1 MSAEPQA
8 KKPASRRT
16 HKKTRTGCTQCKQR
30 RVKCD
35 EVKPTCSNCLKR
47 STVCS
52 LQFSVPNLPY
62 NNVTHSG
69 PSSSGAS
76 QTANQSPPNLAPSP
90 ASRYE
95 SPNSLACFTT
105 EDMELLHHY
114 TCYTS
119 QTFTAR
125 PPICELWQR
134 YAPKLGFHDPPLM
147 RGLLA
152 MGAIHKAH
160 TCPSRRAHL
169 ATVGTRYLNGALGCF
184 RERLSNITRE
194 NCESLVVFSCF
205 LCMFV
210 LGSTHKLDSADEEA
224 ISTITFDD
232 PSEWLRLIR
241 GLPSILHTGNGR
253 VYEWI
258 CETPFR
264 VILDP
269 SIYVDEPPLPAA
281 LQPRFAT
288 LRDLVLVQHP
298 PSAAADLRA
307 YSDALEHL
315 RKCTAILYG
324 QPNQDSVTSILI
336 WPSIVPERYVECLKE
351 SRPQALL
358 ILAHYSSI
366 LKELD
371 GYWWGKGWAKG
382 IVQVAYAKLPVDW
395 RPYAEQ
401 PMQELG
407 FLRDG
412 TAAGGVGTPDEAAAA
427 AAAAATAAATSSA
440 AASPPV
446 PAPIIPLSALTRV
459 EPPASMLPS
468 SSTAHTHTPP
478 PPSSSTSTHQH
489 HRL

>member
-1 MSAEPQA
+1 MSAEPQH

-16 HKKTRTGCTQCKQR
+16 HKKTRTGCAQCKQR

-35 EVKPTCSNCLKR
+35 ELKPTCSNCLKR

-62 NNVTHSG
+62 NNAPRSG
-69 PSSSGAS
+69 PSSSTAS
-76 QTANQSPPNLAPSP
+76 QTANRSPTNLAPSP
-90 ASRYE
+90 SSRYD
-95 SPNSLACFTT
+95 SPNSLACFTA
-105 EDMELLHHY
+105 EDMEILHHY

-125 PPICELWQR
+125 PNLCELWQR
-134 YAPKLGFHDPPLM
+134 YAPTLGIHDPPLM
-147 RGLLA
+147 RGILA

-210 LGSTHKLDSADEEA
+210 LGSTHKLDSASDEA

-264 VILDP
+264 LILDP
-269 SIYVDEPPLPAA
+269 SIYLNEPPLPAA
-281 LQPRFAT
+281 LQTRLNA

-298 PSAAADLRA
+298 PTAPADLRA

-324 QPNQDSVTSILI
+324 KPNQDSVTSILI

-371 GYWWGKGWAKG
+371 DYWWGKGWAKG
-382 IVQVAYAKLPVDW
+382 IVQIAYARLPADW
-395 RPYAEQ
+395 RPHAVE
-401 PMQELG
+401 PMKELG
-407 FLRDG
+407 FLRDEG
-412 TAAGGVGTPDEAAAA
+412 ATTADEAGAAGAAA
-427 AAAAATAAATSSA
+427 
-440 AASPPV
+440 
-446 PAPIIPLSALTRV
+446 
-459 EPPASMLPS
+459 PPAVQSEQQQHPQPQTLQSLLRQATTSGS
-468 SSTAHTHTPP
+468 SHSTP
-478 PPSSSTSTHQH
+478 TSTTCLQ
-489 HRL
+489 